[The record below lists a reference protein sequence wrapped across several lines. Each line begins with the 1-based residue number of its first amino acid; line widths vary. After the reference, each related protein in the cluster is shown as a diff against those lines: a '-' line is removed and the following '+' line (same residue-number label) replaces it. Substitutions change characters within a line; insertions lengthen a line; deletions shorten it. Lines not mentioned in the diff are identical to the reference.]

1 MRIISERNWRHLEAL
16 WQDVVDHQVELAY
29 TEGKIDGMR
38 EIAASI
44 VEDARERA
52 LAYERETL
60 AMGDDSEAQK
70 LYFYGATHGLSFLA
84 ESLEAVMNEVE
95 RGE

>member
-1 MRIISERNWRHLEAL
+1 MIISKRRHERILDRLEAECSY
-16 WQDVVDHQVELAY
+16 QVGIAY
-29 TEGKIDGMR
+29 SEGKIHGMR

-52 LAYERETL
+52 IAYERETL
-60 AMGDDSEAQK
+60 ALEDDDDPRK
-70 LYFYGATHGLSFLA
+70 LYLYGATHGLSFLA